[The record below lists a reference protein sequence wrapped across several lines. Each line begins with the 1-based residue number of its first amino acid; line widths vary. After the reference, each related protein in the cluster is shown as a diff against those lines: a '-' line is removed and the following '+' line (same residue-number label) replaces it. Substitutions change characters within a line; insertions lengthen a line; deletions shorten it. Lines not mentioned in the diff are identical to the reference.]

1 MYNTLK
7 LEKSLYNLA
16 GKSFTQALSEQDPD
30 TAYADTE
37 LRGLDAFERQL
48 KRFDIKV
55 CGENSDVVEK
65 FFQTSESAVLFPE
78 FVKRAIKQG
87 MDNAVL
93 SEIVAATTSTNAI
106 DYRGFSV
113 NSGST
118 AYSAATAQGNA
129 IPETSITLDS
139 NLVNLVKYGRVITT
153 SYEAIRQQR
162 LDLFAV
168 TLKAIGAQISRAVV
182 SQAIGVLTSGVTATA
197 MVGATFNY
205 SELVGFWGNFKDYD
219 LTTIIASP
227 KTMAAILGFEQMKY
241 ACADFMATGAVKT
254 PFGATLIK
262 STAVSDDKLIGLDK
276 SCAIEMINGSDI
288 ILEIDKLIDR
298 QVDRTVV
305 SVTTGFSKIIGEA
318 TKVLATVK

>member
-16 GKSFTQALSEQDPD
+16 GKSFTKALSDLDPN

-37 LRGLDAFERQL
+37 LHGLDAFERQL

-65 FFQTSESAVLFPE
+65 FFQTTESAVLFPE

-93 SEIVAATTSTNAI
+93 SEIVAATTNTTAI

-113 NSGST
+113 ATGASPYST
-118 AYSAATAQGNA
+118 ATAQGA
-129 IPETSITLDS
+129 VIPETTISLDS
-139 NLVNLVKYGRVITT
+139 NLVNLVKYGRVIST

-182 SQAIGVLTSGVTATA
+182 NQAIGVLTAGVTPTA

-205 SELVGFWGNFKDYD
+205 AELVAFWGAFKDYD
-219 LTTIIASP
+219 LTTIVASP
-227 KTMAAILGFEQMKY
+227 ATMAAILGFDQMKY
-241 ACADFMATGAVKT
+241 ACVDFMATGAVKT

-262 STAVSDDKLIGLDK
+262 STAVADDLLIGLDK
-276 SCAIEMINGSDI
+276 ACAIEMINGSDI

-305 SVTTGFSKIIGEA
+305 SVTTGFSKIISEA
-318 TKVLATVK
+318 TKTLDIVK